1 MNSVE
6 LKEQRAK
13 LIHDARKIIDTAD
26 SEKRDLTAEESN
38 QVDTLFGE
46 ADKLEAKI
54 DTLEKREAVEAAEAR
69 LKATERKT
77 RPTLARQEDEPN
89 YADALRTWFTRGVR
103 GSRMTGADIE
113 NAARCGL
120 DISSNEIELVRP
132 KISRRA
138 MSKTATTGV
147 VGWTDFYAGFYEEL
161 KSYGPVLNLI
171 SYRDSDNGQDLPI
184 PVMDDTA
191 NKAAILGE
199 AAEVTAAD
207 PSVTSVTLK
216 GFKYESKEVILSLEL
231 LQDSSVDLESYIS
244 RAIAERFGR
253 GWAEHV
259 SVGAGT
265 TEPFGIVTRATNSSV
280 VAGGSAANPTL
291 TGDDLIDLA
300 ESLDDAYKSGPGVGF
315 MMHPVVMTKIRK
327 LKDST
332 GQYLWQPSLQAG
344 VPNTFYGFP
353 VYRNQNMATSG
364 ANARIAVFGDFSK
377 YLWRNVMGI
386 QIYRLDQLRI
396 RNGQIS
402 FLAFARADGNLI
414 QPNAVKYLAAPA
426 S

>member
-138 MSKTATTGV
+138 MSKTASTGV
-147 VGWTDFYAGFYEEL
+147 VGWRDFYEGFYEEL
-161 KSYGPVLNLI
+161 KSYGPVLSLI

-231 LQDSSVDLESYIS
+231 LQDSSVDLESYVS

-265 TEPFGIVTRATNSSV
+265 TEPFGIVTRASNSSI
-280 VAGGSAANPTL
+280 VAGGSPANPTL

-300 ESLDDAYKSGPGVGF
+300 ESLDDAYKIGPGVGF
-315 MMHPVVMTKIRK
+315 MMHPVTMTKIRK
-327 LKDST
+327 LKDIN

-377 YLWRNVMGI
+377 YLWRNVMGV

>member
-1 MNSVE
+1 
-6 LKEQRAK
+6 
-13 LIHDARKIIDTAD
+13 
-26 SEKRDLTAEESN
+26 
-38 QVDTLFGE
+38 
-46 ADKLEAKI
+46 
-54 DTLEKREAVEAAEAR
+54 
-69 LKATERKT
+69 
-77 RPTLARQEDEPN
+77 
-89 YADALRTWFTRGVR
+89 
-103 GSRMTGADIE
+103 
-113 NAARCGL
+113 
-120 DISSNEIELVRP
+120 
-132 KISRRA
+132 
-138 MSKTATTGV
+138 
-147 VGWTDFYAGFYEEL
+147 
-161 KSYGPVLNLI
+161 
-171 SYRDSDNGQDLPI
+171 
-184 PVMDDTA
+184 MDDTA

-231 LQDSSVDLESYIS
+231 LQDSSVDLENYIS

-265 TEPFGIVTRATNSSV
+265 TEPFGIVTRASNSSI
-280 VAGGSAANPTL
+280 VATGTPANPTL
-291 TGDDLIDLA
+291 TGDMLIDLA
-300 ESLDDAYKSGPGVGF
+300 ESLDDAYKSGPGLGF
-315 MMHPVVMTKIRK
+315 MMHPVTMAKIRK
-327 LKDST
+327 LKDNN

-344 VPNTFYGFP
+344 IPGTFLGHP

-364 ANARIAVFGDFSK
+364 ANARIIVFGDFSK
-377 YLWRNVMGI
+377 YLWRNVMGV

-402 FLAFARADGNLI
+402 FIAFARADGNLI